1 MKFKLAA
8 VTLFASVAMMCSQ
21 SNGQLLDRMLG
32 RGGCGCEAAPS
43 CCDTPAPS
51 CGGGGLCD
59 KLKGGLSGG
68 LFGGCGGGDC
78 GSNAPI
84 LTCNGSTGFDRGP
97 LAGLRSGILGTGPTI
112 DTCGPTCG
120 MLESVGD
127 CGCGGSGANGG
138 CKLFSGGLLERLMG
152 AGGGSCGCDA
162 PAPAA
167 APCGCGSGGGQLFQ
181 GGALRDRISG
191 ACGAGPGGCGGGC
204 GAPAP
209 APVAEP
215 CGCAAG
221 PAPCDGGGGCQ
232 LFSGGGL
239 LDRLK
244 GAGGG

>member
-59 KLKGGLSGG
+59 KLKAGLSGG
-68 LFGGCGGGDC
+68 LFGGCGGDC

-138 CKLFSGGLLERLMG
+138 CKLFSGGLLDRLKG
-152 AGGGSCGCDA
+152 AGGGCGCGA
-162 PAPAA
+162 PAPEA
-167 APCGCGSGGGQLFQ
+167 APCGC
-181 GGALRDRISG
+181 D
-191 ACGAGPGGCGGGC
+191 
-204 GAPAP
+204 AP

-215 CGCAAG
+215 CGCSAG
-221 PAPCDGGGGCQ
+221 PAPCGGGQ
-232 LFSGGGL
+232 VFSGGL
-239 LDRLK
+239 LDLSLIHI
-244 GAGGG
+244 